1 MLDPHTLMFVMLL
14 NCLLMAASLA
24 ALTLRKPWPG
34 LQPWCVSLFVQ
45 GIGWLLMLIAFS
57 LAIDNLFGA
66 GTVLLVAG
74 MVLQVHAVDR
84 FGGHDT
90 QWTAPLA
97 VAATVA
103 VAYAYPGLSA
113 PLRMGVAVC
122 GFTVLRLLALRS
134 LLRIHDLRGSRV
146 LRLMVIV
153 LGLSVVVLGA
163 RAVELLSGSFGA
175 EPIASPML
183 RTIYE
188 VLAFSV
194 GYAVVVVTTF
204 GLLLLHRERADAEL
218 RQLAERDSLTG
229 LLNRRTF
236 LQLAG
241 RRVQRARNDGEAL
254 TLMIL
259 DLDHFKRIND
269 QFGHPA
275 GDRVLC
281 DFAEV
286 MLNSLRRNDLVG
298 RFGGEEFAVLLMGV
312 DLSGG
317 LVLSERL
324 RTATERRWVEP
335 EGIRYTVSIGLAEL
349 DPYETSGLTS
359 LISRADRALY
369 RAKGEGRNR
378 SALSPIGAG

>member
-66 GTVLLVAG
+66 GSVLLVAG
-74 MVLQVHAVDR
+74 MALQVHAVDR

-90 QWTAPLA
+90 QWTVPLA
-97 VAATVA
+97 VVVTVA
-103 VAYAYPGLSA
+103 VAYWYPGLSA
-113 PLRMGVAVC
+113 PLRMGIAVC
-122 GFTVLRLLALRS
+122 GFTVVRLLALRS
-134 LLRIHDLRGSRV
+134 LLRIHDLRNSRV
-146 LRLMVIV
+146 RRLMVIV

-163 RAVELLSGSFGA
+163 RAVELLSGGFGA

-298 RFGGEEFAVLLMGV
+298 RFGGEEFAVLLVGV